1 MQEILAKY
9 NLLVNEE
16 KTEYTNVKRESKKEE
31 ESWRKVKKVGS
42 LLGDE
47 EDIDR
52 RKKLATVVMNKMD
65 KIWIRKDK
73 ISKKR
78 KLNLY
83 RALVKS
89 ILLYNCGTWGVTKA
103 EENKLD
109 AFHRKQLK
117 RILGIKYPKKISNKN
132 LYREAREKPISDTM
146 REARWKLLGHILRRP
161 EEIPANKAM
170 TLYFND
176 EISGKKF
183 KGARRTTLP
192 EVLNSDLERLQNEF
206 HHMKDHN
213 YCARLKFRTRE
224 DLDRL
229 KNVASN
235 RKSWRSLVKST
246 GRADWPFGQS
256 A

>member
-1 MQEILAKY
+1 MIGE
-9 NLLVNEE
+9 
-16 KTEYTNVKRESKKEE
+16 
-31 ESWRKVKKVGS
+31 
-42 LLGDE
+42 
-47 EDIDR
+47 
-52 RKKLATVVMNKMD
+52 KKLATVVMNKMD

-117 RILGIKYPKKISNKN
+117 RILGIKYPKKISDKN
-132 LYREAREKPISDTM
+132 LYRETKERPISETM
-146 REARWKLLGHILRRP
+146 KEARWKLLGHILRRT

-170 TLYFND
+170 IFYFNNN
-176 EISGKKF
+176 ISGKKF

-192 EVLNSDLERLQNEF
+192 EVLNSDLEKLQNEF
-206 HHMKDHN
+206 QHLKDHN
-213 YCARLKFRTRE
+213 YSARLKLRTRE
-224 DLDRL
+224 DLEKL

-235 RKSWRSLVKST
+235 RKLWRSLVTRVIGT